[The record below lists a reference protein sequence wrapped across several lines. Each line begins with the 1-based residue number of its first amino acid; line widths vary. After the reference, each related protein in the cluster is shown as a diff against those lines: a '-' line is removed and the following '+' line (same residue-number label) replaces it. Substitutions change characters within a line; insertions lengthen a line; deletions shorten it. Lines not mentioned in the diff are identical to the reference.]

1 MAQNNNVWV
10 VGFHPAICNGNEQSN
25 FHPSQAIM
33 MAWHGMALQAFLRYI
48 LHGIPNF
55 LCVLQENATKY
66 MLENALTLNL

>member
-10 VGFHPAICNGNEQSN
+10 VGFHPAICNNGNEQSN

-33 MAWHGMALQAFLRYI
+33 MAWHGFKLSYVII

-66 MLENALTLNL
+66 ILEN